1 MNKSLIAAAVAGAV
15 LMSTAAQAQ
24 TAPEGYQLQQVLM
37 MSRHNLRAPL
47 ANNGSVLEQST
58 PKQWPEWDVPGGQ
71 LTTKGGVLEIYMGH
85 YMREWLA
92 EQGMVK
98 SGECPAPGTVY
109 TYANSLQRT
118 VATAQFFVTGA
129 FPGCDV
135 PVHHQEKM
143 GTMDPTFNPV
153 ITDDSAAF
161 SEKAVAAM
169 EKELSKLQLTDSYQ
183 LLEKIVNYKD
193 SPACKEKQHCSLVDG
208 KNTFSAKYQQEPGV
222 SGPLKVGNSLVDAF
236 TLQYYEGFPMDQV
249 AWGEIKSDQQWKV
262 LSKLKNGYQDSL
274 FTSPEVA
281 RNVAKPLVSYIDKA
295 LVTDRASAP
304 KITVLV
310 GHDSNIASLLTALDF
325 KPYQLHDQNERTP
338 IGGKIVFQRW
348 HDSKANRDLMKIEY
362 VYQSAEQLRNADA
375 LTLQAPAQR
384 VTLELSGCP
393 IDANGFCPMDKF
405 DSVLN
410 EAVK

>member
-1 MNKSLIAAAVAGAV
+1 MNKTLIAAAVAGIV
-15 LMSTAAQAQ
+15 LLASNAQAQ
-24 TAPEGYQLQQVLM
+24 TVPEGYQLQQVLM

-58 PKQWPEWDVPGGQ
+58 PNKWPEWDVPGGQ
-71 LTTKGGVLEIYMGH
+71 LTTKGGVLEVYMGH

-98 SGECPAPGTVY
+98 SGGCPPPYTVY
-109 TYANSLQRT
+109 AYANSLQRT
-118 VATAQFFVTGA
+118 VATAQFFITGA
-129 FPGCDV
+129 FPGCDI

-161 SEKAVAAM
+161 SEQAVAAM

-193 SPACKEKQHCSLVDG
+193 SPACKEKQQCSLVDG

-295 LVTDRASAP
+295 LVTDRTSAP

>member
-1 MNKSLIAAAVAGAV
+1 MNKTLIAAAVAGIV
-15 LMSTAAQAQ
+15 LLASNAQAQ
-24 TAPEGYQLQQVLM
+24 TVPEGYQLQQVLM

-58 PKQWPEWDVPGGQ
+58 PNKWPEWDVPGGQ
-71 LTTKGGVLEIYMGH
+71 LTTKGGVLEVYMDH

-98 SGECPAPGTVY
+98 SGECPPPYTVY
-109 TYANSLQRT
+109 AYANSLQRT
-118 VATAQFFVTGA
+118 VATAQFFITGA
-129 FPGCDV
+129 FPGCDI

-161 SEKAVAAM
+161 SEQAVAAM

-193 SPACKEKQHCSLVDG
+193 SPACKEKQQCSLVDG

-295 LVTDRASAP
+295 LVTDRTSAP

>member
-1 MNKSLIAAAVAGAV
+1 
-15 LMSTAAQAQ
+15 
-24 TAPEGYQLQQVLM
+24 
-37 MSRHNLRAPL
+37 
-47 ANNGSVLEQST
+47 
-58 PKQWPEWDVPGGQ
+58 
-71 LTTKGGVLEIYMGH
+71 
-85 YMREWLA
+85 
-92 EQGMVK
+92 
-98 SGECPAPGTVY
+98 
-109 TYANSLQRT
+109 
-118 VATAQFFVTGA
+118 
-129 FPGCDV
+129 
-135 PVHHQEKM
+135 
-143 GTMDPTFNPV
+143 
-153 ITDDSAAF
+153 
-161 SEKAVAAM
+161 
-169 EKELSKLQLTDSYQ
+169 
-183 LLEKIVNYKD
+183 
-193 SPACKEKQHCSLVDG
+193 
-208 KNTFSAKYQQEPGV
+208 
-222 SGPLKVGNSLVDAF
+222 
-236 TLQYYEGFPMDQV
+236 MDQV
-249 AWGEIKSDQQWKV
+249 AWGEIKSDQQWRV

-295 LVTDRASAP
+295 LVTDRTSAP

-348 HDSKANRDLMKIEY
+348 HDSKTNRDLMKIEY

>member
-1 MNKSLIAAAVAGAV
+1 M
-15 LMSTAAQAQ
+15 
-24 TAPEGYQLQQVLM
+24 
-37 MSRHNLRAPL
+37 
-47 ANNGSVLEQST
+47 
-58 PKQWPEWDVPGGQ
+58 
-71 LTTKGGVLEIYMGH
+71 
-85 YMREWLA
+85 
-92 EQGMVK
+92 
-98 SGECPAPGTVY
+98 
-109 TYANSLQRT
+109 
-118 VATAQFFVTGA
+118 
-129 FPGCDV
+129 
-135 PVHHQEKM
+135 
-143 GTMDPTFNPV
+143 
-153 ITDDSAAF
+153 
-161 SEKAVAAM
+161 
-169 EKELSKLQLTDSYQ
+169 
-183 LLEKIVNYKD
+183 
-193 SPACKEKQHCSLVDG
+193 
-208 KNTFSAKYQQEPGV
+208 
-222 SGPLKVGNSLVDAF
+222 
-236 TLQYYEGFPMDQV
+236 
-249 AWGEIKSDQQWKV
+249 
-262 LSKLKNGYQDSL
+262 
-274 FTSPEVA
+274 A

-295 LVTDRASAP
+295 LDTDRTSAP